1 MTSIS
6 GVSHATRKAS
16 ILSASRAVALP
27 ARHADAVRDEQD
39 KLAKTVTGAPALDD
53 ARATLSNNETYESDD
68 TLAHTEVMK
77 ARGGRLDLLV

>member
-1 MTSIS
+1 MTSVS

-16 ILSASRAVALP
+16 IFAATKAVAAP
-27 ARHADAVRDEQD
+27 IRYGDAVRNEHDRISSR
-39 KLAKTVTGAPALDD
+39 VTSAPALDD
-53 ARATLSNNETYESDD
+53 ARASLSNNETYESDD

>member
-16 ILSASRAVALP
+16 VLAATKAIVAP
-27 ARHADAVRDEQD
+27 VRHGDAVRNEHDRVSSR
-39 KLAKTVTGAPALDD
+39 VTSAPALDD
-53 ARATLSNNETYESDD
+53 ARATLSNTETYESDD